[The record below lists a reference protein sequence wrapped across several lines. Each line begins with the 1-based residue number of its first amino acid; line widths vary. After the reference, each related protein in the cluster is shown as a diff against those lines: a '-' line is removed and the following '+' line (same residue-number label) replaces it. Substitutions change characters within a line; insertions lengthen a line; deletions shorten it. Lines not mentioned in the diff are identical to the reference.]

1 MHHSRVLMSAKQS
14 VVYRE
19 RTRLQTVINLTFL
32 ANLVSFAKYNPVL
45 SDFDD
50 ICDIKGV
57 QSAAWIL
64 PKGSAYIAY
73 YL

>member
-1 MHHSRVLMSAKQS
+1 MSAKQS
-14 VVYRE
+14 VGVP
-19 RTRLQTVINLTFL
+19 RTYSSTDCNQPHFSCKFGFIC
-32 ANLVSFAKYNPVL
+32 SKYNPVL